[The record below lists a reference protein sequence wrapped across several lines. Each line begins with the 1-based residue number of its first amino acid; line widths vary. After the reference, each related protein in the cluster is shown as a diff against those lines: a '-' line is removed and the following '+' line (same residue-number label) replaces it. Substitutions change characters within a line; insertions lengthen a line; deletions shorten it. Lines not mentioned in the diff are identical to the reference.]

1 MFLRTV
7 VLVLTSSQLCI
18 LACPLLATTQKCTT
32 AQESLQVGRLS
43 VNCHIN
49 KVSSM
54 ILIHADSLIQAY
66 KYVQCCTNGMQ
77 LNTFLIFFSNSSTPL
92 PIIPLNLKLCFQNI
106 LMHTHSNSV
115 RGGSG
120 SE

>member
-54 ILIHADSLIQAY
+54 TLICADSLIQAY
-66 KYVQCCTNGMQ
+66 KYVQRRTNGMQ
-77 LNTFLIFFSNSSTPL
+77 LNTFLLIFFRIL
-92 PIIPLNLKLCFQNI
+92 PPPYQ
-106 LMHTHSNSV
+106 
-115 RGGSG
+115 
-120 SE
+120 